1 MNKHLG
7 DKLIDYAWDMLTPE
21 ERAEADVH
29 LRDCA
34 ACRLE
39 LAQHQ
44 SLVNKLASTVPAMMP
59 VMPPRVREGWPAI
72 AARLPQLR
80 KATAP
85 TRHSSPGFIA
95 VGLAM
100 STAAVLIV
108 AVTVQAWLGLG
119 RPPLTATALYAS
131 ATPIASA
138 TYTPERPTAIAT
150 PVSWMYAPPLEAP
163 RPLPVIATAKP
174 EVH

>member
-7 DKLIDYAWDMLTPE
+7 DKLIDYAWGMLTPE
-21 ERAEADVH
+21 ECAEAEGHLRACADCRAE
-29 LRDCA
+29 LG
-34 ACRLE
+34 
-39 LAQHQ
+39 QHQ
-44 SLVNKLASTVPAMMP
+44 ALHSRVATTIPAMLP
-59 VMPPRVREGWPAI
+59 VVPPRVRDGWPAI

-85 TRHSSPGFIA
+85 ARRGSPGFIA

-108 AVTVQAWLGLG
+108 AVTVQAWIGLG
-119 RPPLTATALYAS
+119 RPPLTVTALYAS
-131 ATPIASA
+131 ATPVASA
-138 TYTPERPTAIAT
+138 TYTPERPTVVAT
-150 PVSWMYAPPLEAP
+150 QVNWMVATPLEAP

-174 EVH
+174 

>member
-7 DKLIDYAWDMLTPE
+7 NKLIDYAWDMLTPE
-21 ERAEADVH
+21 EHAEADDH

-80 KATAP
+80 KATTPA
-85 TRHSSPGFIA
+85 RRGSPGFIA

-100 STAAVLIV
+100 STAALLVV
-108 AVTVQAWLGLG
+108 AVMVQAWFGLG
-119 RPPLTATALYAS
+119 RPPLTVTALYAS

-138 TYTPERPTAIAT
+138 TYTPERPTSVAT
-150 PVSWMYAPPLEAP
+150 PVSWMYAPPQEAP
-163 RPLPVIATAKP
+163 RPLPVFATAKP
-174 EVH
+174 

>member
-7 DKLIDYAWDMLTPE
+7 NEVIDYAWDMLTPE

-34 ACRLE
+34 DCRRE

-44 SLVNKLASTVPAMMP
+44 SLVNKLAATVPAMMP

-80 KATAP
+80 KAITPA
-85 TRHSSPGFIA
+85 RHGSPGFIA

-100 STAAVLIV
+100 STAAVLVV
-108 AVTVQAWLGLG
+108 AVMVQAWIGLG
-119 RPPLTATALYAS
+119 RPPLTVTALYAS
-131 ATPIASA
+131 ATPVASA
-138 TYTPERPTAIAT
+138 THTPERPTTVVT
-150 PVSWMYAPPLEAP
+150 PVSWMVATPLEAP
-163 RPLPVIATAKP
+163 RPLPIVATAKP
-174 EVH
+174 

>member
-7 DKLIDYAWDMLTPE
+7 DKPIDYAWDMLTPQ

-34 ACRLE
+34 VCRRE

-44 SLVNKLASTVPAMMP
+44 SLVNKLASTVP
-59 VMPPRVREGWPAI
+59 VMLPAAPSRVRDGWPAI

-80 KATAP
+80 KAITPA
-85 TRHSSPGFIA
+85 RRGSPGFIA

-108 AVTVQAWLGLG
+108 AVMVQAWIGLG
-119 RPPLTATALYAS
+119 RPPLTVTALYAS
-131 ATPIASA
+131 ATPVASA
-138 TYTPERPTAIAT
+138 TYTPERPTAVAT
-150 PVSWMYAPPLEAP
+150 PMGWMLATPLEAP
-163 RPLPVIATAKP
+163 RPLPVVATAKP
-174 EVH
+174 

>member
-7 DKLIDYAWDMLTPE
+7 DKLIDYAWDMLTPQ

-34 ACRLE
+34 ACRGE

-44 SLVNKLASTVPAMMP
+44 SLVNKLASTVPAMTR
-59 VMPPRVREGWPAI
+59 VMPTHVREGWPAI
-72 AARLPQLR
+72 AAWVPQLR
-80 KATAP
+80 KATTP
-85 TRHSSPGFIA
+85 TRRSSRGFIA

-100 STAAVLIV
+100 SAAAVLIV
-108 AVTVQAWLGLG
+108 AVMVQAWFGLG
-119 RPPLTATALYAS
+119 RPPFTATALYAS

-138 TYTPERPTAIAT
+138 TYTPERPTVVAT

-163 RPLPVIATAKP
+163 RPLPAIATTKP
-174 EVH
+174 ETH

>member
-7 DKLIDYAWDMLTPE
+7 NKLIDYAWDMLTPE

-34 ACRLE
+34 ACRRE

-80 KATAP
+80 KVTAP
-85 TRHSSPGFIA
+85 TRRSSPGFIA

-100 STAAVLIV
+100 STAAVLII
-108 AVTVQAWLGLG
+108 AVMVQAWIGLG

-138 TYTPERPTAIAT
+138 TYTPERPTSVAT
-150 PVSWMYAPPLEAP
+150 PVSWMYAPPQEAP

-174 EVH
+174 

>member
-7 DKLIDYAWDMLTPE
+7 DKLIDYAWDMLTPQ
-21 ERAEADVH
+21 ERAKAEGH
-29 LRDCA
+29 LRTCADCRA
-34 ACRLE
+34 E
-39 LAQHQ
+39 LGQHQ
-44 SLVNKLASTVPAMMP
+44 ALHSRVAVTIPAMLPMA
-59 VMPPRVREGWPAI
+59 PPRVRDGWPAI

-80 KATAP
+80 KASAP
-85 TRHSSPGFIA
+85 ARRGSPGFIA

-100 STAAVLIV
+100 STAAMLVV
-108 AVTVQAWLGLG
+108 AVMVQAWIGLG

-131 ATPIASA
+131 ATPVASV

-150 PVSWMYAPPLEAP
+150 PVSWMIATPLEAP

-174 EVH
+174 

>member
-7 DKLIDYAWDMLTPE
+7 NKLIDYAWDMLTPE

-34 ACRLE
+34 ACRRE

-72 AARLPQLR
+72 AARLPQLH

-108 AVTVQAWLGLG
+108 AVMVQAWFGLG
-119 RPPLTATALYAS
+119 RLPLTATALYAS
-131 ATPIASA
+131 ATPVASA
-138 TYTPERPTAIAT
+138 TYTPERPTAVAT
-150 PVSWMYAPPLEAP
+150 PVSWIYATPLEAP
-163 RPLPVIATAKP
+163 RPLPIVATAKP
-174 EVH
+174 

>member
-29 LRDCA
+29 LCDCA
-34 ACRLE
+34 ACRGE

-44 SLVNKLASTVPAMMP
+44 SLVNKLASTVPAMMATTP
-59 VMPPRVREGWPAI
+59 TRVREGWPAV
-72 AARLPQLR
+72 AARLTHLR
-80 KATAP
+80 KATTP
-85 TRHSSPGFIA
+85 TRRSSPGFIA

-100 STAAVLIV
+100 SAAAVLIV
-108 AVTVQAWLGLG
+108 AVMVQAWLGLG

-138 TYTPERPTAIAT
+138 TYTPERPTAVAT
-150 PVSWMYAPPLEAP
+150 PVSWMVAPPLEAP
-163 RPLPVIATAKP
+163 RPLPVLATAKP
-174 EVH
+174 EMH